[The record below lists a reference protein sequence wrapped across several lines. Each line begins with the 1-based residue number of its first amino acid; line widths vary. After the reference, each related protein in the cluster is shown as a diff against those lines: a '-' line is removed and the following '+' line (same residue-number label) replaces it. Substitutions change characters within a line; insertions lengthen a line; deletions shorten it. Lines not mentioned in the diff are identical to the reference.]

1 MGERSN
7 KEYRTWEPLLIGIA
21 AAIGLLAGY
30 NIDLK
35 DRDASW
41 LNITDSGDKVQAYKS
56 DGRIE
61 EILRFVESNYVD
73 SLDMDGVTLSIIDK
87 LLVDLDP
94 HSSYITPEA
103 YNDHREKMSGYYTGI
118 GVETLLYND
127 SLYISM
133 VNEDGPAYHAG
144 VRLGDLVLK
153 INAELV
159 SGQGR
164 SQKEV
169 RQLMKDNDSDV
180 VIMQL
185 RPLGVSN
192 ISTIEV
198 PKEKINLNSADLGYK
213 VDKGI
218 LYLKVS
224 RFSENT
230 YEQFV
235 ESVDA
240 HLGSDQSTNLILDL
254 RGNPGGPLNQAVKI
268 LSQLF
273 NEKDKLLTYTEGLNR
288 KKAEYRTTGKN
299 FFNIKKVA
307 VLMDGFSASASEII
321 AGAIQDWDRGI
332 IIGEQSYGKGLVQE
346 IFPMNNKGALRLTVA
361 KYYTPS
367 GRSIQKAY
375 DHSIS
380 NTDDTQSPGS
390 KLLGRRLSSGVGI
403 MPDILLSSE
412 RNPECGISAIYLDQY
427 LIDVMKQIGTSE
439 LDRSDLSFSSF
450 VESMRAAYN
459 GTDLE
464 QELLGIESETAETCR
479 RQLVSDT
486 YLRYKRMVLSEID
499 YTRYNNLNDPL
510 MKAALTFINDQRETT
525 ALLSQEN

>member
-1 MGERSN
+1 MARRN
-7 KEYRTWEPLLIGIA
+7 NIEYRTWEPLLIGIA

-41 LNITDSGDKVQAYKS
+41 LSITDSGEKVQAYTS

-73 SLDMDGVTLSIIDK
+73 SLDMDRVTLSIIDK
-87 LLVDLDP
+87 LLADLDP

-103 YNDHREKMSGYYTGI
+103 YSDHREKMNGYYTGI
-118 GVETLLYND
+118 GVETLMYND

-133 VNEDGPAYHAG
+133 VNKDGPAYHAG
-144 VRLGDLVLK
+144 VRLGDLVIS
-153 INAELV
+153 INDEPV
-159 SGQGR
+159 SGNGR
-164 SQKEV
+164 SHAEIRGLLKNS
-169 RQLMKDNDSDV
+169 DNERVSLQV
-180 VIMQL
+180 
-185 RPLGVSN
+185 RPLGDSGTA
-192 ISTIEV
+192 IIEIH
-198 PKEKINLNSADLGYK
+198 KERINLNSADLGYE

-235 ESVDA
+235 ESIDA
-240 HLGSDQSTNLILDL
+240 HLGSDQATSLILDL
-254 RGNPGGPLNQAVKI
+254 RGNPGGPLNQAVKL

-273 NEKDKLLTYTEGLNR
+273 SEKDKLLTYTEGLNR

-307 VLMDGFSASASEII
+307 VLIDGYSASASEIV
-321 AGAIQDWDRGI
+321 AGAVQDWDRGI

-346 IFPMNNKGALRLTVA
+346 IFPMKNKGALRLTVA

-375 DHSIS
+375 DPSSSSIVA
-380 NTDDTQSPGS
+380 TRSPGS
-390 KLLGRRLSSGVGI
+390 KLLGRRLTSGVGI
-403 MPDILLSSE
+403 IPDIQLSAE
-412 RNPECGISAIYLDQY
+412 RNPECGISDIYLDQY
-427 LIDVMKQIGTSE
+427 LIEVMKQKGSSE
-439 LDRSDLSFSSF
+439 VDRADLSFSAF
-450 VESMRAAYN
+450 VQSMRAAYN

-464 QELLGIESETAETCR
+464 QELLGMESETAETCR
-479 RQLVSDT
+479 RQLITDT

-499 YTRYNNLNDPL
+499 YTRYNNLDDPL